1 MTAINKEAAAAVA
14 PFAGWRRVARLT
26 VLVVL
31 TAGVAAAWRWRA
43 AFDPIA
49 IGAAIAGYP
58 ATPLVFLGVHIVAS
72 LLFVPRTVLA
82 IAAGLLFGIGWG
94 IVWAA
99 IGSVLGAVV
108 GFCLARYVNSG
119 LIDLHARARFRP
131 ILDRVQRGGWRA
143 VALLRLIPVIPH
155 SLGNYGLG
163 LDARCRSAPMRA
175 WFPCRPIADDDRL
188 RRSRH
193 CRRAAGDGGCW
204 LGRPDRD
211 RRGGTRT
218 DAADPG
224 PRSPPRRIAGAQ
236 CRRLGAGL
244 PVAQSRSSTVCKTGA
259 SQPGAKLG

>member
-1 MTAINKEAAAAVA
+1 MTATAKEAAADA

-31 TAGVAAAWRWRA
+31 TAGVAAAWRWRV

-49 IGAAIAGYP
+49 IGAAVAGYP
-58 ATPLVFLGVHIVAS
+58 AAPLVFLGVHIVAS

-119 LIDLHARARFRP
+119 LIDLHANARIRP

-163 LDARCRSAPMRA
+163 LTRLPLRAYAFGSLVGQLPMTIACVDLGTAGERLAIGDAGWVAPTVIGAAALGLSLLIPVLAR
-175 WFPCRPIADDDRL
+175 RPV
-188 RRSRH
+188 
-193 CRRAAGDGGCW
+193 G
-204 LGRPDRD
+204 
-211 RRGGTRT
+211 
-218 DAADPG
+218 
-224 PRSPPRRIAGAQ
+224 
-236 CRRLGAGL
+236 
-244 PVAQSRSSTVCKTGA
+244 
-259 SQPGAKLG
+259 